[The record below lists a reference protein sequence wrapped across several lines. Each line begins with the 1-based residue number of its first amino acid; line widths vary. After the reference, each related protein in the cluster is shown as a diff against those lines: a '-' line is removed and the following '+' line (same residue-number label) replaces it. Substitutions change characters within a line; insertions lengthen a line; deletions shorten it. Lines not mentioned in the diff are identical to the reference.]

1 MSNDKQLSACEFRE
15 LEDDELIH
23 VDCLEHVYPDG
34 TSSLHN
40 VCFSLFKGEIV
51 VICGANGAGKSTL
64 VEHLNGLI
72 KPRVGRLIVLS
83 QEVTQKTS
91 VITEV
96 GLVFQDS
103 DSQVFAPTVL
113 DDVMFGPL
121 NKGLTNEAARQA
133 AIGALERIGA
143 EHLIN
148 RIPYYL
154 SKGEKRLVA
163 IAGVLAMNPEVI
175 VADEPTSDLD
185 PLHSR
190 QIESVLSE
198 LKTHSEIS
206 IVIATHDMDLAARI
220 ADRIYVIAEGQ
231 VIATGT
237 PRDIFYNKSVLARA
251 NLNQPTAVR
260 IYERLCQDGSASDFK
275 PVKEHDLVKILE
287 SVLGKPN
294 REAL

>member
-1 MSNDKQLSACEFRE
+1 MSNDTKLSACEYRE
-15 LEDDELIH
+15 LEEDELIH

-64 VEHLNGLI
+64 VEHLNGLV
-72 KPRVGRLIVLS
+72 KPRVGRLIILQ
-83 QEVTQKTS
+83 QEVTQKTDI
-91 VITEV
+91 ITEV
-96 GLVFQDS
+96 GLVFQDA

-121 NKGLTNEAARQA
+121 NRGLTSEEARRA
-133 AIGALERIGA
+133 AISALENIGA
-143 EHLIN
+143 AHLTR

-154 SKGEKRLVA
+154 SQGEKRLVA

-185 PLHSR
+185 PIHSR
-190 QIESVLSE
+190 QIESVLVE
-198 LKTHSEIS
+198 LKTDYGIS

-231 VIATGT
+231 IIATGT
-237 PRDIFYNKSVLARA
+237 PSEIFYDKSVLARA

-260 IYERLCQDGSASDFK
+260 MYESLCQDQSLAGVK
-275 PVKEHDLVKILE
+275 PVKEHDLMKILARALG
-287 SVLGKPN
+287 SVQQ
-294 REAL
+294 